1 MDGIHEVFFQFH
13 WLNMVTLFVSGMA
26 LDLELNSICLY
37 IYFASKDYVQ
47 F

>member
-1 MDGIHEVFFQFH
+1 
-13 WLNMVTLFVSGMA
+13 MVTLFVSGMA